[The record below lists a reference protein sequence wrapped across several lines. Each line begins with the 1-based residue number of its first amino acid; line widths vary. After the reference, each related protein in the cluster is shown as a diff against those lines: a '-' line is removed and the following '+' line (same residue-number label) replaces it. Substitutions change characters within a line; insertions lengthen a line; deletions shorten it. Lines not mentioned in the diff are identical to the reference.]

1 MSVRVYLEKN
11 LTPELVEESMPLIKA
26 LHLEGEGTELKAL
39 NVAFLRDAV
48 AADMARVVLARD
60 GEKLV
65 GFMMA
70 VQTTS
75 LTNEKQLLIHQT
87 YVMPEYR
94 ARGRSPA
101 VAMIELLKT
110 FAAGAGA
117 VLYVVTK
124 GEVGPKFY
132 IAMGAEPVELV
143 MRFK

>member
-1 MSVRVYLEKN
+1 MSIRVYLEKN
-11 LTPELVEESMPLIKA
+11 LTPELVEEAMPLIKA
-26 LHLEGEGTELKAL
+26 LHLEGEGTELKAF
-39 NVAFLRDAV
+39 NTAFLRDAV
-48 AADMARVVLARD
+48 IADMVRVVLARD

-65 GFMMA
+65 GFMLA
-70 VQTTS
+70 YQSTS

-110 FAAGAGA
+110 FAAGAGS
-117 VLYVVTK
+117 VLFVVAK
-124 GEVGPKFY
+124 GDAGPKFFM
-132 IAMGAEPVELV
+132 AMGAEPVELI